1 MCAPLAV
8 VALAASAASTAMSM
22 KAASD
27 QADYSSQVARN
38 NAKTSEY
45 AAADAQRRGDLDA
58 QAAQRRVSQM
68 VGAQRAGY
76 AAKGLDI
83 TEGTPGDVID
93 QTNFFGKADA
103 ETARYNGR
111 LDAYGKQV
119 QAQNFNSAASAAS
132 YNGRQAVA
140 GDLLSGASSVASS
153 WYAYGGDSGGAAAD
167 PRAAVRGQRG
177 Y

>member
-1 MCAPLAV
+1 MCEV
-8 VALAASAASTAMSM
+8 TTIALIASAASTAMSM

-93 QTNFFGKADA
+93 QTNFFGQTDVN
-103 ETARYNGR
+103 TARYNGR
-111 LDAYGKQV
+111 LNAWGQQV
-119 QAQNFNSAASAAS
+119 QAQNFNSSASAAQA
-132 YNGRQAVA
+132 NGQNAMA
-140 GDLLSGASSVASS
+140 GSLLSGAASVADK
-153 WYAYGGDSGGAAAD
+153 WYTYSNKPAA
-167 PRAAVRGQRG
+167 PAAGKMEW
-177 Y
+177 YE

>member
-1 MCAPLAV
+1 MCGPMEAMMALTAV
-8 VALAASAASTAMSM
+8 STVQKMQTDQA
-22 KAASD
+22 
-27 QADYSSQVARN
+27 QADYTSQVNRN
-38 NAKTSEY
+38 NATTAGY
-45 AAADAQRRGDLDA
+45 AAADAQRRGELDA
-58 QAAQRRVSQM
+58 QRVQRNTSQM
-68 VGAQRAGY
+68 VGSQRAAY